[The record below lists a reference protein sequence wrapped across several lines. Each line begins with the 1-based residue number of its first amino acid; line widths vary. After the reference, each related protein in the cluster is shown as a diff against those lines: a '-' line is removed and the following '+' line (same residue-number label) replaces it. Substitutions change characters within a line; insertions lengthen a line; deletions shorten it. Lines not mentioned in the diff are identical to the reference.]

1 MFWKFQRLQIISTD
15 RVVENFFPPPKS
27 ISSYSPSNLP
37 TPPTCSHTP
46 SSTPSPIHSP
56 IHSSSPSPSPSSITP
71 TPNPRKRKRLR
82 VEEIDGLQELIAKK
96 IKERSSEE
104 KEELPRLTLLVT
116 EQREEN
122 QHLKRRL
129 TTVEDNLELL
139 RSQVSDD
146 VISSN

>member
-1 MFWKFQRLQIISTD
+1 MSRKFQRLQIISTD
-15 RVVENFFPPPKS
+15 REVENFFPPQTS
-27 ISSYSPSNLP
+27 ISSYAPSNLP

-56 IHSSSPSPSPSSITP
+56 IDSSSPSPSPSPITP

-82 VEEIDGLQELIAKK
+82 VEDIDGLHELIAKK

-104 KEELPRLTLLVT
+104 KEELPRITLLVT

-122 QHLKRRL
+122 QHLKRRP
-129 TTVEDNLELL
+129 TTVEDKLELL
-139 RSQVSDD
+139 RSQVSEA
-146 VISSN
+146 VMSSN